1 MKPEFLNLT
10 NLKYVLR
17 GLPLPVSPVAKL
29 LEMYFQKLDKENGI
43 PSDIVKWNIQFSNH
57 VELNPMEA
65 AGLIGAFSPQ
75 KIRGS
80 RENLADRFDE
90 VFCGDRYTQEEKQ
103 NCANAIMDYGEWEN
117 RICEKEVLG
126 KRGLIFQVRHDTTS
140 DYLRITEQSKNRYGP
155 EKFYTSSLQSQIP
168 LDTTQPTVVTCS
180 LMMADDAVDHA
191 SLSAQDSYFLNTVS
205 PTRSIKN
212 LSPAFSRA
220 EGTER
225 RLLVFFN
232 IELCLSAD
240 PNEEEYTVP
249 MCFEVPLHVLLRGSR
264 DLNRTYTVYSHSLET
279 DRGED
284 FVYYGLTI
292 RGWQLRFM
300 EHWKEQDHRT
310 RRSLPLKMRSL
321 ARSALAEKRGL
332 PDIKPKISG
341 VYSTLCANGMTQ
353 KVAMDLEEYLVDK
366 YSLEATHTNGLNMIP
381 GGYAGIRALHKLR
394 GKNGAPLV
402 SENQKNQF
410 MSTEQREKILDGY
423 LLQNPRVG
431 VPNPGAAEKWKD
443 DAYAEAVIC
452 GREERLDP
460 EQVRAIRYLSATGLE
475 TDVILQKVA
484 ALNLRQVEGV
494 LSGKHY
500 SRIT

>member
-1 MKPEFLNLT
+1 
-10 NLKYVLR
+10 
-17 GLPLPVSPVAKL
+17 
-29 LEMYFQKLDKENGI
+29 
-43 PSDIVKWNIQFSNH
+43 
-57 VELNPMEA
+57 
-65 AGLIGAFSPQ
+65 
-75 KIRGS
+75 
-80 RENLADRFDE
+80 
-90 VFCGDRYTQEEKQ
+90 
-103 NCANAIMDYGEWEN
+103 
-117 RICEKEVLG
+117 
-126 KRGLIFQVRHDTTS
+126 
-140 DYLRITEQSKNRYGP
+140 
-155 EKFYTSSLQSQIP
+155 
-168 LDTTQPTVVTCS
+168 
-180 LMMADDAVDHA
+180 
-191 SLSAQDSYFLNTVS
+191 
-205 PTRSIKN
+205 
-212 LSPAFSRA
+212 
-220 EGTER
+220 
-225 RLLVFFN
+225 
-232 IELCLSAD
+232 
-240 PNEEEYTVP
+240 
-249 MCFEVPLHVLLRGSR
+249 
-264 DLNRTYTVYSHSLET
+264 
-279 DRGED
+279 
-284 FVYYGLTI
+284 
-292 RGWQLRFM
+292 
-300 EHWKEQDHRT
+300 
-310 RRSLPLKMRSL
+310 MRSL